1 MKIILISILL
11 ISSLIAG
18 CQNRPTLD
26 LAKLTLTEKATALI
40 NYEDRY
46 KGGVNTMDAARAFA
60 LQASHSRSF
69 SFNGQPLDTVGIV
82 FLMRSDQI
90 RKDTSLYQGGA
101 TINQEPVTSETDLQ
115 RVTRKYQAAD
125 HIYGYQLRIK
135 KEAQQDLVLK
145 ELIKLYGPATKNPHT
160 EKGLYWNLK
169 SKQKLVLFNPEYE
182 NLLVVNYSGLSHSCF
197 ADFST
202 GLIDM
207 GGCDLKQYVAEL
219 SK

>member
-1 MKIILISILL
+1 MKIILIGITL
-11 ISSLIAG
+11 ISSLFFG
-18 CQNRPTLD
+18 CQEKPTVD
-26 LAKLTLTEKATALI
+26 LAKLNLTEKATTLI
-40 NYEDRY
+40 NYEDGY

-90 RKDTSLYQGGA
+90 RKDTSLYQDGA
-101 TINQEPVTSETDLQ
+101 TINQDPVNSEADLQ
-115 RVTRKYQAAD
+115 RVIRKFQAAG
-125 HIYGYQLRIK
+125 HIFGYQLKIT

-145 ELIKLYGPATKNPHT
+145 ELIKLYGRATKNPNT
-160 EKGLYWNLK
+160 DKGLYWNLK
-169 SKQKLVLFNPEYE
+169 SKQKLVLFNPEYQ
-182 NLLVVNYSGLSHSCF
+182 NLLIINYSGLSHSCF

-207 GGCDLKQYVAEL
+207 GGCDFKQYAAEL